1 MRARNLI
8 LILPLLL
15 GACSYEDATDEQS
28 TETPAATQQQT
39 QARGYS
45 VPVGAAE
52 YDTPALE
59 QGRLDPAWRQYAER
73 DRLER
78 LGTAPAAPQGTAQ
91 SPLTPS
97 GEVPPPPG
105 AEGGAAAT
113 PSAARRAGSE
123 TYEQIAPDALRGNP
137 SLPLGQEGGGP
148 SVLRTQILLDRA
160 RFSPGVIDGN
170 WGKNTEK
177 AVYWFQF
184 AQGLNATGEV
194 DQGTWEALSRSAG
207 AAGAGEPL
215 ARVQVTA
222 EDLKGP
228 FVDPLP
234 DDPYEQA
241 KLDCLCYSSPL
252 ELFAERGHA
261 TPELVQKLNPQVDF
275 ANLQAGTEIVL
286 PNVPRMSPEDVS
298 SKGGG
303 SQRGATPAAN
313 RQGAPAAGGDV
324 ARLLISK
331 RGFYLQAL
339 DAQGRILY
347 HFPTTLGSKYD
358 PSASGTLQ
366 LTGIYPEPDFHY
378 QPKLFADVSDDKPE
392 AHLPPGPN
400 SPVGLVW
407 IDLSKPHH
415 GIHGT
420 ASPETIGYT
429 SSHGCIRLTNWDA
442 LFLAQHVKPGT
453 QVVFRE

>member
-1 MRARNLI
+1 MRTKLPI

-15 GACSYEDATDEQS
+15 GGCVYEDATDEQPS
-28 TETPAATQQQT
+28 ESPAAQPSQT
-39 QARGYS
+39 REGYYS
-45 VPVGAAE
+45 VPTGAAE
-52 YDTPALE
+52 YDTATLE

-78 LGTAPAAPQGTAQ
+78 LGTAPVPPAQGQ
-91 SPLTPS
+91 SPLTTGS
-97 GEVPPPPG
+97 EPPPPTG
-105 AEGGAAAT
+105 AEGAGAPAT
-113 PSAARRAGSE
+113 PPTPRRAGSE
-123 TYEQIAPDALRGNP
+123 SYEQISPDALRGNP
-137 SLPLGQEGGGP
+137 VLPLGQEGGGP

-170 WGKNTEK
+170 WGKNTAK

-184 AQGLNATGEV
+184 AKGLNATGEV
-194 DQGTWEALSRSAG
+194 DQTTWDALG
-207 AAGAGEPL
+207 QAAGAGEPL
-215 ARVQVTA
+215 TRVQVTA

-228 FVDPLP
+228 WVDPLP

-241 KLDCLCYSSPL
+241 ELECLCYSSPL

-261 TPELVQKLNPQVDF
+261 TPELVQKLNPDVDF
-275 ANLQAGTEIVL
+275 KNLQAGTEIVL
-286 PNVPRMSPEDVS
+286 PNVPQMSPEDVS
-298 SKGGG
+298 SKGGA
-303 SQRGATPAAN
+303 RATPAAN
-313 RQGAPAAGGDV
+313 RQGAPAAGGPAGGQV
-324 ARLLISK
+324 ARILISK
-331 RGFYLQAL
+331 QGFYLQAL

-358 PSASGTLQ
+358 PSATGTLQ
-366 LTGIYPEPDFHY
+366 ITSIHPEPGFHY
-378 QPKLFADVSDDKPE
+378 QPKLFADVSDEKPE
-392 AHLPPGPN
+392 AQLPSGPN

-407 IDLSKPHH
+407 LDLSKPHH

-429 SSHGCIRLTNWDA
+429 SSHGCVRLTNWDA

>member
-1 MRARNLI
+1 MRKNLTI

-15 GACSYEDATDEQS
+15 GACSYEDATDEQQS
-28 TETPAATQQQT
+28 TETPAAAQPSQT
-39 QARGYS
+39 QGYS
-45 VPVGAAE
+45 VPVGAPE
-52 YDTPALE
+52 YDTARLE
-59 QGRLDPAWRQYAER
+59 QERLDPAWRQYAER
-73 DRLER
+73 DRLVR
-78 LGTAPAAPQGTAQ
+78 LGTAQTAPQGGQ
-91 SPLTPS
+91 PPLTT
-97 GEVPPPPG
+97 GTEAPPPTG
-105 AEGGAAAT
+105 AEGGGAPVAPPT
-113 PSAARRAGSE
+113 PRRAGNE
-123 TYEQIAPDALRGNP
+123 TYEQITPDALRGNP
-137 SLPLGQEGGGP
+137 ALPLGNEGGGP
-148 SVLRTQILLDRA
+148 SVLRAQILLDRA
-160 RFSPGVIDGN
+160 RFSPGVIDGS

-184 AQGLNATGEV
+184 ANGLNATGEV
-194 DQGTWEALSRSAG
+194 DQATWDALNRS
-207 AAGAGEPL
+207 AGEPL
-215 ARVQVTA
+215 TRVQVTA

-228 FVDPLP
+228 FVESLP

-261 TPELVQKLNPQVDF
+261 TPELIEKLNPEVDF

-286 PNVPRMSPEDVS
+286 PNVPQVSTKDVS

-303 SQRGATPAAN
+303 ARATPAAN
-313 RQGAPAAGGDV
+313 RQAPPVAGKGQV

-339 DAQGRILY
+339 DAQGHVLY

-358 PSASGTLQ
+358 PSATGTVQ
-366 LTGIYPEPDFHY
+366 ITGVHPEPGFHY

-392 AHLPPGPN
+392 AQLPSGPN

-420 ASPETIGYT
+420 ATPETIGYT
-429 SSHGCIRLTNWDA
+429 SSHGCVRLTNWDA
-442 LFLAQHVKPGT
+442 LFLAQHVGSGT

>member
-1 MRARNLI
+1 MNAKLPI

-15 GACSYEDATDEQS
+15 GACSYEDATDEQP
-28 TETPAATQQQT
+28 TETPAAQATTQSQQ
-39 QARGYS
+39 GYS
-45 VPVGAAE
+45 VPIGAAE

-78 LGTAPAAPQGTAQ
+78 LGTATTAPAPQGE
-91 SPLTPS
+91 SPLTT
-97 GEVPPPPG
+97 GAEPPPPTG
-105 AEGGAAAT
+105 AEGGMPAT
-113 PSAARRAGSE
+113 PTRAASE
-123 TYEQIAPDALRGNP
+123 SYEQISPDALRGNP
-137 SLPLGQEGGGP
+137 ALPLAQEGGGP
-148 SVLRTQILLDRA
+148 SILRTQILLDRA

-170 WGKNTEK
+170 WGKNTAK

-184 AQGLNATGEV
+184 AKGLNANGEV
-194 DQGTWEALSRSAG
+194 DQGTWDALSRSAG

-215 ARVQVTA
+215 TRVQVTA

-241 KLDCLCYSSPL
+241 KLDCLCYTSPL

-261 TPELVQKLNPQVDF
+261 TPELIQKLNPQVDF

-286 PNVPRMSPEDVS
+286 PNVPQMSADDVS
-298 SKGGG
+298 SQSGAK
-303 SQRGATPAAN
+303 ATPAAN
-313 RQGAPAAGGDV
+313 RPGAPAAGGQV
-324 ARLLISK
+324 ARILISK
-331 RGFYLQAL
+331 QGFYLQGL

-347 HFPTTLGSKYD
+347 HFPSTLGSKYD

-366 LTGIYPEPDFHY
+366 ITGIHPEPGFHY
-378 QPKLFADVSDDKPE
+378 QPKLFADVSDEKPE
-392 AHLPPGPN
+392 AQLPAGPN

-407 IDLSKPHH
+407 LDLSKPHH

-429 SSHGCIRLTNWDA
+429 SSHGCVRLTNWDA
-442 LFLAQHVKPGT
+442 LFLAQRIKPGT